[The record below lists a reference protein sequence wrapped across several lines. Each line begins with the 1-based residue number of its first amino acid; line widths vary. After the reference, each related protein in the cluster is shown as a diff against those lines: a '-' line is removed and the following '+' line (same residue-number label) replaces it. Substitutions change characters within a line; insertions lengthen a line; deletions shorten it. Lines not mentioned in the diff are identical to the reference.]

1 MALHDRIA
9 LQADSIGTRAELN
22 SAEFC
27 TEHAS
32 RLLRPSFQQK
42 SELLAK
48 EKLQPK
54 GIPEGVYRRHLLD
67 VPLALQPFKF
77 PRETSC
83 KADHKRPSVNE
94 VSFCVIEDEWADRQA

>member
-9 LQADSIGTRAELN
+9 LQADSIGNRAELN

-32 RLLRPSFQQK
+32 RLLKPSLQQK

-54 GIPEGVYRRHLLD
+54 GIPKGMYRKQFPD
-67 VPLALQPFKF
+67 TPLALQPFQF
-77 PRETSC
+77 PLGTSC